1 MIIYTLF
8 HLGQALAHNIETLL
22 VTRFLSAFF
31 AVAPL
36 TCIGGG
42 IALYLVFFSFS
53 WHDIGL
59 IADIWPPVG
68 RGPATSLFTASVF
81 LGPVL
86 GPIVEGFIL
95 QSGASWRWIF
105 WIMMIFAGV
114 CTLIIIFALPETYA
128 PVILLKKAKK
138 LRKLDAELN
147 KDLYAEHEKGDWSAK
162 GLLERTLFRTFK
174 MLALEPILRPN
185 DHLCLHRLRPTLFP

>member
-1 MIIYTLF
+1 MAWI
-8 HLGQALAHNIETLL
+8 
-22 VTRFLSAFF
+22 
-31 AVAPL
+31 
-36 TCIGGG
+36 
-42 IALYLVFFSFS
+42 
-53 WHDIGL
+53 IGL

-86 GPIVEGFIL
+86 GPIVEGFLL

-114 CTLIIIFALPETYA
+114 CTLIIIITLPETYA
-128 PVILLKKAKK
+128 PVILLKKAKR
-138 LRKLDAELN
+138 LRRQDAKLN

-174 MLALEPILRPN
+174 MLALEPILVLTTIYVAVVYGLLYSCEIQPQSY
-185 DHLCLHRLRPTLFP
+185 LFCL